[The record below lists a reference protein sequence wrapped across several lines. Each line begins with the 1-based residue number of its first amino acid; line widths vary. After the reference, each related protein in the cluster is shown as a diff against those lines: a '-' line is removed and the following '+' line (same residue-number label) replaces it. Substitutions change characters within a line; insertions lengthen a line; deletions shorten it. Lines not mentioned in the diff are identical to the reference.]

1 MIENQIEKVTKYQK
15 CYTNSQLSI
24 SKFKIKHKIRLNFTI
39 KVKFIIRM
47 IGDQPQILITRNY
60 IKILRISIKQ
70 AQWSQLLLLVV

>member
-47 IGDQPQILITRNY
+47 IGDQPQILITRNSVSY
-60 IKILRISIKQ
+60 THLDVYKRQ
-70 AQWSQLLLLVV
+70 YYE